1 MANLQDALQDLDAY
15 LTEVSALTEFPT
27 WELTAFTAL
36 TESPTFSTN
45 WELHQFVHQPPQEE
59 AVSTG
64 WQPPVLTA
72 PPSPVSD
79 RTSEESPRSEDTSS
93 DVDSVVLDPG
103 DVAMWGME
111 DEDGGEDME
120 WE

>member
-15 LTEVSALTEFPT
+15 LTAVSALTEFPT

-36 TESPTFSTN
+36 TESPF